1 MKYILPQDLRSFGL
15 IPEIIGRLPVLTHL
29 KPLDRTALRNI
40 LTEPKNS
47 IVKQYTQLVGMDD
60 VELVF
65 EQGALEAIA
74 DKTLE
79 KKTGARGLRSIM
91 EQTLIPIMFK
101 VPSEPTIS
109 KVIITAD
116 CVKNGTAPDVERDES
131 RTERKLTTTLDF
143 SVDHPKK

>member
-1 MKYILPQDLRSFGL
+1 
-15 IPEIIGRLPVLTHL
+15 
-29 KPLDRTALRNI
+29 
-40 LTEPKNS
+40 
-47 IVKQYTQLVGMDD
+47 MDD

-65 EQGALEAIA
+65 EKDALEAIA

-91 EQTLIPIMFK
+91 EETLIPVMFN

-116 CVKNGTAPDVERDES
+116 CVKNGTMPEVERDES

-143 SVDHPKK
+143 SVDRSKKKKSAH

>member
-1 MKYILPQDLRSFGL
+1 M
-15 IPEIIGRLPVLTHL
+15 PVLTALHE
-29 KPLDRTALRNI
+29 LDRDALVKI
-40 LTEPKNS
+40 LSEPKNS

-65 EQGALEAIA
+65 EKDALEAIA

-116 CVKNGTAPDVERDES
+116 CVKNGTAPNVERDET

-143 SVDHPKK
+143 SVDRSSKRKVSHK

>member
-1 MKYILPQDLRSFGL
+1 
-15 IPEIIGRLPVLTHL
+15 
-29 KPLDRTALRNI
+29 
-40 LTEPKNS
+40 
-47 IVKQYTQLVGMDD
+47 MDD

-116 CVKNGTAPDVERDES
+116 CVKNGTAPDVERDET

-143 SVDHPKK
+143 SVDHSKKKKKAH

>member
-1 MKYILPQDLRSFGL
+1 
-15 IPEIIGRLPVLTHL
+15 
-29 KPLDRTALRNI
+29 
-40 LTEPKNS
+40 
-47 IVKQYTQLVGMDD
+47 MDD

-65 EQGALEAIA
+65 EQDALEAIA

-101 VPSEPTIS
+101 VPSEPTIT
-109 KVIITAD
+109 KVIVTAD
-116 CVKNGTAPDVERDES
+116 CVKNGAAPKVERDDS

-143 SVDHPKK
+143 SVDRTKKKKSAH